1 MTISN
6 TPKNT
11 ELSAH
16 SKENG
21 DPIVELA
28 EVYKIFKQGQ
38 NEVMALKNIN
48 LKIYPGE
55 LVVVMGPSGSGKTTL
70 LHVIAGI
77 TRPSSGTIRMNDLE
91 VNRLKDEGIQDLL
104 QNHIGIV
111 FQFFNLIPTLT
122 AAGNVEMPMIV
133 AKVPKNDRKQ
143 RINRLLKEVGM
154 EDRAKHRPFA
164 LSGGE
169 KQRIAI
175 AQAFANNPEL
185 ILADEPTG
193 NVDSISADKIMTYFK
208 QALADNPD
216 KAMIIVTHDS
226 AFRKIADRTMVL
238 RDGEIV
244 KEYGRLSPDQEAT
257 LSQNGQYASESD
269 TFQQITQKQAETH
282 KIINGP
288 QDYPLLSSITT
299 CPHCDSKE
307 IVVDYDKE
315 MCSLFEHNQQIVGR
329 ITIACLKCHTISYD
343 FAGIYDF
350 KRDLH
355 NPN

>member
-1 MTISN
+1 MTE
-6 TPKNT
+6 T
-11 ELSAH
+11 
-16 SKENG
+16 SKIQTTKLG
-21 DPIVELA
+21 SDPIVSLHG
-28 EVYKIFKQGQ
+28 VHKIFKQGQ
-38 NEVMALKNIN
+38 NEVMALKNID
-48 LKIYPGE
+48 LQIYPGE
-55 LVVVMGPSGSGKTTL
+55 LVVIMGPSGSGKTTL

-77 TRPSSGTIRMNDLE
+77 SRPSAGKILVNELE

-104 QNHIGIV
+104 QNHIGII

-133 AKVPKNDRKQ
+133 ARVPKKERQSRVN
-143 RINRLLKEVGM
+143 LLLEEVGM
-154 EDRAKHRPFA
+154 SDRAKHRPFA

-193 NVDSISADKIMTYFK
+193 NVDSISAEKIMQYFQK
-208 QALADNPD
+208 ALADNPD

-238 RDGEIV
+238 KDGEIV
-244 KEYGRLSPDQEAT
+244 KEYGRITPDQNFEIQPSEEDET
-257 LSQNGQYASESD
+257 YA
-269 TFQQITQKQAETH
+269 QITQKIEQNQ

-288 QDYPLLSSITT
+288 QDYPLYKNIVT
-299 CPHCDSKE
+299 CPKCESSSVMKE
-307 IVVDYDKE
+307 YDKE
-315 MCSLFEHNQQIVGR
+315 TGSMYEHNQQIITR
-329 ITIACLKCHTISYD
+329 ISIACLDCKEISYK
-343 FAGIYDF
+343 FAGIYDI

-355 NPN
+355 NPNQ